1 MTEYVVDA
9 SVAVEYLLR
18 TPLGVAVADLL
29 DSASLA
35 APDLMDAEVVN
46 VLRRGVLLG
55 RLDDARAETAV
66 EDLAHWP
73 VDRIS
78 HRKLARLAWRYR
90 HNVGAYDAFYVAA
103 ARVLGAPM
111 VTADG
116 KLTRATGIDVTVQYV
131 RAG

>member
-35 APDLMDAEVVN
+35 APELMDTEVVS

-78 HRKLARLAWRYR
+78 HRKLARLAWRY
-90 HNVGAYDAFYVAA
+90 NVGAYDAFYVAA
-103 ARVLGAPM
+103 ARALDAPM
-111 VTADG
+111 LTADG
-116 KLTRATGIDVTVQYV
+116 KLTRATGIDVVVQYV

>member
-1 MTEYVVDA
+1 MTGYVVDA

-29 DSASLA
+29 DSASLS
-35 APDLMDAEVVN
+35 APELMDAEVVS

-55 RLDDARAETAV
+55 RLDDARAEMAV
-66 EDLAHWP
+66 EDLAQWP

-78 HRKLARLAWRYR
+78 HRELVRSAWRYR
-90 HNVGAYDAFYVAA
+90 DNVGAYDAFYVAA
-103 ARVLGAPM
+103 ARSLGVPM
-111 VTADG
+111 LTADG
-116 KLTRATGIDVTVQYV
+116 KLSRAAGIDVVVQYV